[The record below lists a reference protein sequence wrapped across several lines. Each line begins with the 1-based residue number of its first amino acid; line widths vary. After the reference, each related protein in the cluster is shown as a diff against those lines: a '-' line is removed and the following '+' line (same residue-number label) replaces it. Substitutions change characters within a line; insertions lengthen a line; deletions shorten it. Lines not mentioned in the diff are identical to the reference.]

1 MDMESDAAL
10 MLPITS
16 GSGGYC
22 SRSASK
28 VTERGELDAEALL
41 I

>member
-1 MDMESDAAL
+1 MDPTASM
-10 MLPITS
+10 PIIS
-16 GSGGYC
+16 GCGGYC

-28 VTERGELDAEALL
+28 ATERGELDVEAEALL